1 MDGTIAIDPI
11 DRTGE
16 SASIDEIIIKISG
29 TFQTRFDVP
38 KRGRAD

>member
-16 SASIDEIIIKISG
+16 SACIDEMIIIISS
-29 TFQTRFDVP
+29 TLQSRFDVP
-38 KRGRAD
+38 ERGRAD